1 MTYHFAEARIE
12 HMPHELKK
20 KKFRV
25 DIKFTVNPFAS

>member
-12 HMPHELKK
+12 HMPHEFK

>member
-20 KKFRV
+20 KVQSGYKV
-25 DIKFTVNPFAS
+25 HS